1 MSKNFISNENKSIIW
16 NIILEEGGFNDIP
29 ESRIDN
35 VKKLIDD
42 KFDEIYN
49 KNINMT
55 KLELNK
61 LLLKVIYNDL
71 KLYKI
76 NEDFTSVSREKNNI
90 FDFNKKLNEHQN
102 NMNDFLSIKHPEK
115 PKFEDENES
124 FVNNISYDS
133 LIKNRDSELNDIL
146 NNSNLDKEKSKKKIS
161 FLDLSEELFN
171 SNENSIKLDKS
182 NSLLSLSLSNDNI
195 DLLENTTISINK
207 NINSN
212 LNVELNNEIE
222 YIKTLEK
229 KVNNTIDNDSDNK
242 FNLHNKLNLIIDNQN
257 KLFNDYNNLKK
268 DISNIK
274 NSLELILEKLK

>member
-61 LLLKVIYNDL
+61 LLLKAIYNDL

-207 NINSN
+207 NTNSN

-222 YIKTLEK
+222 YIKILEK

-242 FNLHNKLNLIIDNQN
+242 FI
-257 KLFNDYNNLKK
+257 NDYNNLKK